1 MSNILIAAFD
11 GFLGTRIAARFL
23 TSGNHVI
30 LLTDEIGFASPEE
43 LLSSIEKAVQNIS
56 TDLEDVPRLVG
67 YWRRSSSCRFRRR
80 HVELPGATHYS
91 IYDRTE
97 LVAAMLRRFFQ
108 DPSSVA
114 NAQPLLAGTSL

>member
-67 YWRRSSSCRFRRR
+67 YWRRSS
-80 HVELPGATHYS
+80 
-91 IYDRTE
+91 
-97 LVAAMLRRFFQ
+97 
-108 DPSSVA
+108 
-114 NAQPLLAGTSL
+114 